1 MTAPYLVQTLPHT
14 RLTALL
20 NAARIEGPLTVTP
33 PLYEQSHGFRAS
45 KLAGCLRQTGY
56 SLNGAAQT
64 HDTYDPD
71 WTLSADI
78 GTTIHTR
85 LQEQLAATG
94 LAVVLHGAPAIE
106 VGLAEATLPDLVA
119 ERELLRF
126 SGHIDAV
133 IRTAQGRL
141 SVLDIKTGDP
151 KEFAPSYRWLADKQ
165 QKWAVQVSSYLYYFA
180 MPDGE
185 QAREAYILHVNR
197 GNTKERN
204 LFRIPWQPERW
215 AVDLVRLKDAV
226 DAVAGNCLP
235 RPEPGACRFCAHRG
249 LCEANTYREPLAVPA

>member
-1 MTAPYLVQTLPHT
+1 MTAPYLVQSIPAGP
-14 RLTALL
+14 LTVRL
-20 NAARIEGPLTVTP
+20 NAARIEGPLAVVP

-56 SLNGAAQT
+56 ALSGAAQT

-85 LQEQLAATG
+85 IQEQLAATG
-94 LAVVLHGAPAIE
+94 LAVDLGGAPAIE
-106 VGLAEATLPDLVA
+106 VGLADATLPDLVA

-141 SVLDIKTGDP
+141 AILDIKTGDP
-151 KEFAPSYRWLADKQ
+151 KEFEPGYRYLADKQ
-165 QKWAVQVSSYLYYFA
+165 QKWAVQVSSYMYYFS
-180 MPDGE
+180 MPGGE

-197 GNTKERN
+197 GNTRQRN
-204 LFRIPWQPERW
+204 LFRIAWQPDRW
-215 AVDLVRLKDAV
+215 DADLVRLKDAV
-226 DAVAGNCLP
+226 DAVAVECLP